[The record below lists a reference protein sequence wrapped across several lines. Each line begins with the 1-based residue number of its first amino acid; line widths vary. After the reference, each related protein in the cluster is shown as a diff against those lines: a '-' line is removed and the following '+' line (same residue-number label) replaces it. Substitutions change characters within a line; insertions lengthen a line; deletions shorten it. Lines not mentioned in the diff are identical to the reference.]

1 MNDSYGI
8 PTYNPYTD
16 NEIDH
21 YETRFLYGSMD
32 GRFTEKHLIR
42 ELEKEEHNEN
52 SRESIR
58 ENPSQI
64 PLDVKKALFYEKEL
78 TKEDM
83 EGYKMVLLAK
93 ISEPVYVI

>member
-1 MNDSYGI
+1 MNDGYGI
-8 PTYNPYTD
+8 FSYNLYTD

-42 ELEKEEHNEN
+42 ELGKEEHNEH

-64 PLDVKKALFYEKEL
+64 ILDVKKALFYEKEL

-93 ISEPVYVI
+93 ISEPVYVR

>member
-1 MNDSYGI
+1 MNDGYGI
-8 PTYNPYTD
+8 FTYNPHTD
-16 NEIDH
+16 KEIDH

-32 GRFTEKHLIR
+32 GRFTEKYLIR
-42 ELEKEEHNEN
+42 ELVKEEHNAH

-58 ENPSQI
+58 ENPSQT

-78 TKEDM
+78 NEEDM

-93 ISEPVYVI
+93 ISEPVYVK

>member
-8 PTYNPYTD
+8 FTYNPHTD
-16 NEIDH
+16 GEIDH
-21 YETRFLYGSMD
+21 FETRYLYGSMD
-32 GRFTEKHLIR
+32 GRYTEKHLIR
-42 ELEKEEHNEN
+42 ELEKEEHNAH

-64 PLDVKKALFYEKEL
+64 ILDVKKALFYEKEL
-78 TKEDM
+78 TEEDM

-93 ISEPVYVI
+93 ISEPVYVR

>member
-1 MNDSYGI
+1 MNDDYGI

-16 NEIDH
+16 KEIDH

-32 GRFTEKHLIR
+32 GRFTEKYLIR
-42 ELEKEEHNEN
+42 ELEKEEHNEH

-58 ENPSQI
+58 ENPSQT

-78 TKEDM
+78 TEEDM

-93 ISEPVYVI
+93 ISEPVYVR

>member
-8 PTYNPYTD
+8 FTYNLYTD

-42 ELEKEEHNEN
+42 ELKKEEHNEH

-58 ENPSQI
+58 ENPSQT

-78 TKEDM
+78 TEEEM

-93 ISEPVYVI
+93 ISEPVYVR

>member
-8 PTYNPYTD
+8 FTYNPYTD

-32 GRFTEKHLIR
+32 GRYTEKYLIR
-42 ELEKEEHNEN
+42 ELDKEEHNSH

-58 ENPSQI
+58 ENPFQT

-78 TKEDM
+78 TEEDM

-93 ISEPVYVI
+93 ISEPVYVR

>member
-1 MNDSYGI
+1 MNDGYGI
-8 PTYNPYTD
+8 FTYNPYTD

-32 GRFTEKHLIR
+32 GRYTEKHLIR
-42 ELEKEEHNEN
+42 ELEKVEHNAH

-64 PLDVKKALFYEKEL
+64 ILDVKKALFYE
-78 TKEDM
+78 
-83 EGYKMVLLAK
+83 
-93 ISEPVYVI
+93 PVYVR

>member
-8 PTYNPYTD
+8 FTYNLYTD

-42 ELEKEEHNEN
+42 ELEKEEHNEY

-58 ENPSQI
+58 ENPSQT
-64 PLDVKKALFYEKEL
+64 PLDVKKALFYEKEF
-78 TKEDM
+78 TEEDM

-93 ISEPVYVI
+93 ISEPVFVR

>member
-1 MNDSYGI
+1 MNDCYGI
-8 PTYNPYTD
+8 FTYNLYTD

-42 ELEKEEHNEN
+42 ELGKEEHNAH

-64 PLDVKKALFYEKEL
+64 PLNVKKAFFYEKEL
-78 TKEDM
+78 AEEDM
-83 EGYKMVLLAK
+83 EGYNMVLLAK
-93 ISEPVYVI
+93 ISEPVYVR